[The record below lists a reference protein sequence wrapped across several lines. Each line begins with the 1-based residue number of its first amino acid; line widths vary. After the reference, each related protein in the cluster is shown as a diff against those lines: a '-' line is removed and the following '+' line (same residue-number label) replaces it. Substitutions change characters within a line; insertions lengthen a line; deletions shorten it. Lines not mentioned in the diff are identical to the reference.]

1 MSIRIVLADDHIIL
15 REGLC
20 ALLESHE
27 ELTVVG
33 ETDNGRE
40 LLRLVSDA
48 RPDVAI
54 IDVALP
60 ELNGIEAT
68 RKISAN
74 YPDVKVL
81 GLSILN
87 QHTYVSEMLCAGAVG
102 YLSMSSDFSELVRAI
117 ETVVRDKVYI
127 FPTVAGGLIKD
138 YVQRYADESTT
149 GMSRLTPREREV
161 LQLLAE
167 GKNAKQIA
175 TLLRVS
181 HKTVEAHRLQ
191 IKKKLGLESLA
202 ELTKFAIREGLTTL
216 EP

>member
-1 MSIRIVLADDHIIL
+1 MSIRIVLADDHKIL

-20 ALLESHE
+20 ALLEGRE
-27 ELTVVG
+27 DLTVVG

-40 LLRLVSDA
+40 LLRLVSDT

-54 IDVALP
+54 IDVVLP

-87 QHTYVSEMLCAGAVG
+87 QHTYVSEMLCAGAAG